1 MNIEYSNLPKLL
13 KEGIV
18 EVLWDDGAYYKAHIL
33 DIHEPSSVQPGGNP
47 QQTTT
52 STAATQQNLIQQTH
66 ANIQSASSSNTASSS
81 SHSTA
86 NTSSTSVPV
95 AGVAV
100 QSSSTSLGGI
110 QSATQQQQQHGAHG
124 LTQQTSANLNSNN
137 STSSNPP
144 NANDHH
150 HQLHHHHHHNQTTQ
164 GNLNSVVA
172 DQSLQPIVNNSANSV
187 EFSLE
192 FENSWQTRGRYPL
205 SQIRLP
211 PPDNYYYKGNNTDSA
226 SNNGVTSASSSIN
239 NSNINNNNNNIS
251 TNNNNNSSNGNISS
265 SNMSTTNST
274 VNNNQQQATTL
285 NTNSTD
291 LSQSRNQQSL
301 TLSITEGMEVEFL
314 DDTKG
319 PAGGWR
325 PAVVKFIRGD
335 LFVVTNIPAHQAIH
349 STLNS
354 SGLKMPHTN
363 HINQSQNNMYN
374 HAPIP
379 PPLVQQ
385 QTIFEHI
392 VPSDR
397 IRLKNPNP
405 MLSNYNP
412 FFKFDIDV
420 PRDLM
425 QLNTSLLSK
434 AEIHRQFKQSL
445 FAIAVRFNN
454 PASEKLTV
462 IGYSF
467 TKDKKQEAR
476 SMERKASLL
485 CGMHFKFLKQKI
497 NLLEK
502 AEEVA
507 KKLEST
513 RISGASSGGHPMGSF
528 EMGSSHFSS
537 NRLYVVE
544 FKVPNHLMGLAI
556 GGGGQNIHKARQI
569 DGVVEIHENND
580 TFHISGYS
588 LEACQKAR
596 SILEYAECTIQVPR
610 PLIGKVIGKQGMV
623 IQEIVDKSCVNRVK
637 IEGDTENDIRENV
650 PFVFVGTAEA
660 VSNAQILL
668 DYHINHLLEVESLRK
683 ENIEMFHQLRNIQTS
698 NPGMSPGVSSGP
710 SNRYYNPHGFN
721 FSTHQNSKNSHG
733 SFNRSGPRI
742 QSDGDRVNVPEDHH
756 NNPGNLSRM
765 QPKNMMHNNVRDNR
779 RNDQRAGGSK
789 NRGPGNNI
797 RGRVP
802 RDAKSPKR
810 SREDNNNRTSDQGS
824 IPNQSQKSSQ
834 NSYNRPS
841 PKAQTDGDK
850 VSVTDPSS
858 ATRRR
863 DGKRKAAGAATGAAT
878 ATPATKPASN
888 SNNQ

>member
-1 MNIEYSNLPKLL
+1 MNIEYSSLPKLL
-13 KEGIV
+13 KEGVV

-33 DIHEPSSVQPGGNP
+33 DIHEPTSGQPGINP
-47 QQTTT
+47 QQTIT
-52 STAATQQNLIQQTH
+52 SNAATQQHHIQQTH
-66 ANIQSASSSNTASSS
+66 ANLQSTSSSNKPSSS

-86 NTSSTSVPV
+86 NPSSASA

-100 QSSSTSLGGI
+100 QS
-110 QSATQQQQQHGAHG
+110 ATRQQQQHSAGNVRR
-124 LTQQTSANLNSNN
+124 TKTRQNSANQNPNS
-137 STSSNPP
+137 STSSSSNPP

-150 HQLHHHHHHNQTTQ
+150 HQPHNHNQATQ
-164 GNLNSVVA
+164 GSLNPVVA
-172 DQSLQPIVNNSANSV
+172 GQSLQPIVNNSANSV

-211 PPDNYYYKGNNTDSA
+211 PPDNYYYKSNATVNTSINVVANANNNT
-226 SNNGVTSASSSIN
+226 
-239 NSNINNNNNNIS
+239 NNNIS
-251 TNNNNNSSNGNISS
+251 GISNNSNGSINPSNIFA
-265 SNMSTTNST
+265 TNST
-274 VNNNQQQATTL
+274 ANNNQQQATTM

-291 LSQSRNQQSL
+291 LIQSRSQQSL
-301 TLSITEGMEVEFL
+301 TSSITEGMEVEFL

-335 LFVVTNIPAHQAIH
+335 LFVVTNGPAHQAVH
-349 STLNS
+349 SNLNS
-354 SGLKMPHTN
+354 SGLRMPHTD

-374 HAPIP
+374 HAQIP

-385 QTIFEHI
+385 QAVFEHI

-405 MLSNYNP
+405 MLSSYNP

-420 PRDLM
+420 PKDLM

-445 FAIAVRFNN
+445 FAIAVRFND

-476 SMERKASLL
+476 SMEKKASLL

-497 NLLEK
+497 NLLER

-513 RISGASSGGHPMGSF
+513 RISGSSSGGHPMGSF
-528 EMGSSHFSS
+528 DMGSSHFSS

-710 SNRYYNPHGFN
+710 SNRYYNPHGF
-721 FSTHQNSKNSHG
+721 
-733 SFNRSGPRI
+733 
-742 QSDGDRVNVPEDHH
+742 
-756 NNPGNLSRM
+756 
-765 QPKNMMHNNVRDNR
+765 
-779 RNDQRAGGSK
+779 
-789 NRGPGNNI
+789 
-797 RGRVP
+797 
-802 RDAKSPKR
+802 
-810 SREDNNNRTSDQGS
+810 
-824 IPNQSQKSSQ
+824 
-834 NSYNRPS
+834 
-841 PKAQTDGDK
+841 
-850 VSVTDPSS
+850 
-858 ATRRR
+858 RRR
-863 DGKRKAAGAATGAAT
+863 GGKRKPAGTATGAAT
-878 ATPATKPASN
+878 VTPATKPASN